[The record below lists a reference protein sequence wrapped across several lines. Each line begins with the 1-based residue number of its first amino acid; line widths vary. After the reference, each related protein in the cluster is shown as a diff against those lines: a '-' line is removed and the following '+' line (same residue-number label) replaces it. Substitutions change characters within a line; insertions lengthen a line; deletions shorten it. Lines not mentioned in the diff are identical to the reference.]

1 MPKTYLCPEC
11 GRELRRNEKCPECG
25 KVAEG
30 RDLLAEDM
38 NRKPLVDGLFY
49 NVSDERIGIVE
60 G

>member
-1 MPKTYLCPEC
+1 MKTYLCPEC
-11 GRELRRNEKCPECG
+11 DRELDPGEKCPECG